1 MAGATAAEEE
11 AVAVVVWATGGAV
24 CGVVGGPKVLIS
36 IMLSISCDLMFCRS
50 THRLS
55 DLVRS
60 IVLHIVLVEVEYVQV
75 EEEDRG
81 GVLNLNCIERK

>member
-1 MAGATAAEEE
+1 MAGATTAEEE
-11 AVAVVVWATGGAV
+11 AVAVVVWATV
-24 CGVVGGPKVLIS
+24 GPKVLIS

-60 IVLHIVLVEVEYVQV
+60 IVLHIGLVEVEYVQV